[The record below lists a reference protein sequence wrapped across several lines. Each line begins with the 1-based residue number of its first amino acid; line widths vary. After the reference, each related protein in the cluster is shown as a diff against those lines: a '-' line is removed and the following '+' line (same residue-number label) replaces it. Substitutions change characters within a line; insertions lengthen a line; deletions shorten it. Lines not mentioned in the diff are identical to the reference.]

1 MASEVEECSDP
12 KAGPN
17 VMTENEEAKMGT
29 IEQTGKVAT
38 SVIES
43 LKSQPLSIALI
54 VINVLFLGFFAFVA
68 NGISARALRQD
79 QGHFETIKE
88 LIRSCGQKHSD
99 IDNDEAKSMVFK

>member
-1 MASEVEECSDP
+1 MAGEVEERSDT
-12 KAGPN
+12 KAGPS
-17 VMTENEEAKMGT
+17 VMTEDEEAKMGT

-54 VINVLFLGFFAFVA
+54 VINVLFLTFFAFIA

-88 LIRSCGQKHSD
+88 LIRSCGSKQSD
-99 IDNDEAKSMVFK
+99 READDAKSMVFK